1 MPDKTEK
8 DAIFEEAQEKFGVKL
23 DRRLKLS
30 DMQDHLARLELQKNK
45 PEVTPQA
52 MKTPLTVRN
61 IFTGNT
67 FSYSPLFAG
76 NPDLEVIEWEEED
89 GND

>member
-1 MPDKTEK
+1 MADKTEK
-8 DAIFEEAQEKFGVKL
+8 DAIFEEAQDKYGVKL
-23 DRRLKLS
+23 DRRMKLS
-30 DMQDHLARLELQKNK
+30 EMQDHLARLELQKNQ

-52 MKTPLTVRN
+52 MKTPKTVRN
-61 IFTGNT
+61 VFTGNT
-67 FSYSPLFAG
+67 FSYSPLFKG